1 MDCAYNKNQSNGKK
15 RAFCAIA
22 AFLINA
28 HHITRRYQLECV
40 SKKIITLKNK
50 IMVVMMLMVAI
61 EDILLKRASSNR
73 KEFVVFIDYDDNM
86 MDDDDSR
93 QRSALIMKNRFIA
106 SSAAEF

>member
-50 IMVVMMLMVAI
+50 MVVMMLMVAI